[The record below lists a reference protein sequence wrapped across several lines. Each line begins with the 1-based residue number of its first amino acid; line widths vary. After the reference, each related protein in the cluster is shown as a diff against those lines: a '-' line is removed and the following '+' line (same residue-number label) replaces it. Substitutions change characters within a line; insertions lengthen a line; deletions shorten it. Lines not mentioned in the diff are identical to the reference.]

1 MKKQWVICFMLGALA
16 LACGGCGEKVQEES
30 HVDEKTTIDYK
41 DIPAFLESDFCKEMQ
56 KEGKKVY
63 LPTWDAEKFGLV
75 NVYTSHETSVFT
87 FKDAQTGK
95 VGHYQISYDD
105 YRKSVEDFVKDKPE
119 AAKDQI
125 IKAEKD
131 GVSYDVYLSAL
142 PYQENTEYNL
152 YYIPHENVRVYIGTA
167 RSKTEEILADFDQFD
182 LVSSDE
188 WKAD

>member
-1 MKKQWVICFMLGALA
+1 MIGALA

-75 NVYTSHETSVFT
+75 NVYTSNETSVFT

-95 VGHYQISYDD
+95 VGYYEICYDD
-105 YRKSVEDFVKDKPE
+105 DRKSVEDF
-119 AAKDQI
+119 AKDQI

-131 GVSYDVYLSAL
+131 GTSYDVCLSAL

-152 YYIPHENVRVYIGTA
+152 YYVPYENVMVYIGTA

-182 LVSSDE
+182 LVSADE
-188 WKAD
+188 WKAE